1 MPAASTLAGDPGTQA
16 LFERRAPK
24 PFKAF
29 ARIARRKLVKGHFVV
44 EVCAR
49 LAERAPALCLIRDPV
64 PSVGWAYVPKL
75 GTIIPALG
83 TLEANPPPPAPTAL
97 ADVLFTPVQQ
107 RVLGL
112 LFGQPERRFQ
122 SAELI
127 RLAGAGTGAVHRLL
141 TRLGATGLLRVEMV
155 GNQKFYQANER
166 APVYAELVG
175 LVRKTVGL
183 AGPLQAALA
192 PLADRITAAFVFGSV
207 AKGSDRAAS
216 DIDLMVIADEL
227 DYAMLTAALAAAEES
242 LARPVSPNL
251 MTRAEWRRKRA
262 TADSFAARIAAQ
274 PKVFVI
280 GAED

>member
-1 MPAASTLAGDPGTQA
+1 MGTR
-16 LFERRAPK
+16 E
-24 PFKAF
+24 
-29 ARIARRKLVKGHFVV
+29 
-44 EVCAR
+44 
-49 LAERAPALCLIRDPV
+49 AEL
-64 PSVGWAYVPKL
+64 
-75 GTIIPALG
+75 
-83 TLEANPPPPAPTAL
+83 PPPAPTAL

-141 TRLGATGLLRVEMV
+141 TRLAATGLLRVETV

-166 APVYAELVG
+166 APVYEELVG

-192 PLADRITAAFVFGSV
+192 PFADRIPAAFVYGSV
-207 AKGSDRAAS
+207 AKGADRAAS
-216 DIDLMVIADEL
+216 DIDLMVIADDL
-227 DYAMLTAALAAAEES
+227 DYIALAAALAAAEES
-242 LARPVSPNL
+242 LARPVNPNL

-262 TADSFAARIAAQ
+262 EPDSFAARIAAQ
-274 PKVFVI
+274 PKLFVI
-280 GAED
+280 GAEGDLG